1 MSKSN
6 LTSQSCSS
14 WTEVCKHSTQ
24 EASKEQT
31 IWGHPLCMHG
41 GYPDS
46 CLGWTCLIICECLL
60 YVILVICSDEHP
72 PHYMHSH
79 YSNPTDADAI
89 GTYRFPM
96 HIIVS
101 LQWEQ

>member
-1 MSKSN
+1 MTIDPS
-6 LTSQSCSS
+6 LTWGQTADLGTPQSDL
-14 WTEVCKHSTQ
+14 V
-24 EASKEQT
+24 
-31 IWGHPLCMHG
+31 LCNTADS
-41 GYPDS
+41 DS

-60 YVILVICSDEHP
+60 YVILVIRSDERP
-72 PHYMHSH
+72 PHCMHSR

-101 LQWEQ
+101 L